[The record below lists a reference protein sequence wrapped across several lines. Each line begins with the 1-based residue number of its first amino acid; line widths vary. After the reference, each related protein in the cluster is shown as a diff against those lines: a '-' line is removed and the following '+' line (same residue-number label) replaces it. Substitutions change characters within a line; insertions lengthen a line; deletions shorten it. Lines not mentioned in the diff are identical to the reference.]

1 MTPPKK
7 PEWIHIADTD
17 NAVSIRKVSKTLPVI
32 ALGSALMIVG
42 AGVVFAQTNSQRT
55 AIAVESVISTTPV
68 VASKTLAHN
77 VPTSAT
83 TALRIQNVVT
93 QEPTAPVL
101 GESQVIAPKAPGLQM
116 PTGGGDDDEDD
127 DRGHRGGGHD
137 DDDDDEDEEDEDDD

>member
-17 NAVSIRKVSKTLPVI
+17 NASSVRKVSKTLPAI
-32 ALGSALMIVG
+32 ALGSALMIIG
-42 AGVVFAQTNSQRT
+42 AGVVFAQTEIKT
-55 AIAVESVISTTPV
+55 PAIAVEAASSVQPTNSVQPV
-68 VASKTLAHN
+68 LENTH
-77 VPTSAT
+77 TSRAT
-83 TALRIQNVVT
+83 TSLRVQNVVT

-116 PTGGGDDDEDD
+116 PTGGGDDDDDD

-137 DDDDDEDEEDEDDD
+137 DDDDEDEDDD

>member
-42 AGVVFAQTNSQRT
+42 AGVVFAQTNSEST

-68 VASKTLAHN
+68 VTSKTLAHN
-77 VPTSAT
+77 VPTAGAT
-83 TALRIQNVVT
+83 AALRIQNAAT
-93 QEPTAPVL
+93 NKPIAPVVAA
-101 GESQVIAPKAPGLQM
+101 SQVTVPKAPGLQM

-127 DRGHRGGGHD
+127 RGHRGGGH
-137 DDDDDEDEEDEDDD
+137 DDDDEDEEDEDDD

>member
-42 AGVVFAQTNSQRT
+42 AGVVFAQTNSERT
-55 AIAVESVISTTPV
+55 AVAVESVISTTPV

-83 TALRIQNVVT
+83 TV
-93 QEPTAPVL
+93 
-101 GESQVIAPKAPGLQM
+101 SQVTVPKAPGLQM

-127 DRGHRGGGHD
+127 DRVHRGGGH
-137 DDDDDEDEEDEDDD
+137 DDDDEDEEDEDDD

>member
-17 NAVSIRKVSKTLPVI
+17 NAVSIRKVSKTLPVL

-42 AGVVFAQTNSQRT
+42 AGVVFAQTNSERT
-55 AIAVESVISTTPV
+55 AVALESVISTTPV
-68 VASKTLAHN
+68 VASKTLART

-83 TALRIQNVVT
+83 TALRIQNVAT
-93 QEPTAPVL
+93 EKPIAPVVAV
-101 GESQVIAPKAPGLQM
+101 SQVIAPKAPGLQM

-127 DRGHRGGGHD
+127 RGHRGGGH
-137 DDDDDEDEEDEDDD
+137 DDDDEDEEDEDDD

>member
-42 AGVVFAQTNSQRT
+42 AGVVFAQTNSEST

-68 VASKTLAHN
+68 VTSKTLAHN
-77 VPTSAT
+77 VPTAGAT
-83 TALRIQNVVT
+83 AALRIQNAAT
-93 QEPTAPVL
+93 DKPIAPVAAM
-101 GESQVIAPKAPGLQM
+101 SQVTVPKAPGLQM
-116 PTGGGDDDEDD
+116 PTGGGDDDDDDDDD
-127 DRGHRGGGHD
+127 DRSHRG
-137 DDDDDEDEEDEDDD
+137 DDDDEDEEDEDDD

>member
-42 AGVVFAQTNSQRT
+42 AGVVFAQTNSERT
-55 AIAVESVISTTPV
+55 AVAVESVISTTPV
-68 VASKTLAHN
+68 VTSKTLAHN
-77 VPTSAT
+77 VTTSAT

-93 QEPTAPVL
+93 DKPIASVVAA
-101 GESQVIAPKAPGLQM
+101 SQVIAPKAPGLQM
-116 PTGGGDDDEDD
+116 PTGGGDDDD

-137 DDDDDEDEEDEDDD
+137 DDDEEDEHDD

>member
-42 AGVVFAQTNSQRT
+42 AGVVFAQTNSERT
-55 AIAVESVISTTPV
+55 AVAVESVISTTPV

-83 TALRIQNVVT
+83 TALRIQNVAT
-93 QEPTAPVL
+93 DKPITPVVAV
-101 GESQVIAPKAPGLQM
+101 SQVTVPKAPGLQM
-116 PTGGGDDDEDD
+116 PTGGGDDDDDDDDD
-127 DRGHRGGGHD
+127 DRSHRG
-137 DDDDDEDEEDEDDD
+137 DDDDEDEEDEDDD